1 MVLCSSSRAPCFR
14 CISKIQH
21 KESQSRLNSFN
32 YFGNLVSYEKE
43 KDIDS
48 KVTNILK
55 ITGII
60 NNTFKPNKVQKGARI
75 KLYAT
80 LLFQYYY
87 MAAKHGQ

>member
-1 MVLCSSSRAPCFR
+1 L
-14 CISKIQH
+14 
-21 KESQSRLNSFN
+21 
-32 YFGNLVSYEKE
+32 GNLVSYEKE

-80 LLFQYYY
+80 LALPVLLYGSETWTVKSKDESRLTSGNEVY
-87 MAAKHGQ
+87 AKDCKIYTEGSQNQ